1 MKAKGLFGSC
11 MYKVGW
17 MHRTRFHFA
26 SPSHAHS
33 QKCSLAKRTLIDL
46 DFTFSDSVLTSRAR
60 PLGCTSVSAR
70 LIQLDDP
77 AHAAKVHAH
86 AGFEARFPPGEI
98 GARLDRRG
106 ERGEDLLKVG
116 AAEQG
121 SRAQQGERAGAGQ
134 R

>member
-1 MKAKGLFGSC
+1 MARC
-11 MYKVGW
+11 IADN
-17 MHRTRFHFA
+17 TRSNLISSFSA
-26 SPSHAHS
+26 RPLRAL
-33 QKCSLAKRTLIDL
+33 QKCSLAKRTQMDF

-60 PLGCTSVSAR
+60 PLGCTLGSCQR
-70 LIQLDDP
+70 NGYPFDDP

-86 AGFEARFPPGEI
+86 AGFEARFPPWEI

-121 SRAQQGERAGAGQ
+121 SRAQ
-134 R
+134 